1 MSYLLRKLGFIH
13 GRLWRQDETYRV
25 SLLVGPAPAIGVLL
39 AVALWSGITNVK
51 ALLAQPPQWAT
62 KSVAHEWSSSAENPK
77 PVQPKAALPQTGASG
92 KLVGYE
98 QGWNVS
104 AHPVEIDRT
113 MEVDVKPSSLD
124 AFTMSGPLIDLDQI
138 IAHGPKQGLFVA
150 IGTGFLV
157 VRRPGIYALSA
168 RLDRPGGTSVNCLT
182 RLGFGPNRVMSHVTL
197 DVGSA
202 SMTYDDAGWF
212 DLQPGLYNMA
222 WAFGCWHDNTMA
234 GPAHMTILL
243 RRPGEDALL
252 PIKPEDFVR

>member
-1 MSYLLRKLGFIH
+1 MKYLWRKLGFIH
-13 GRLWRQDETYRV
+13 GRLWRDDETYRAA
-25 SLLVGPAPAIGVLL
+25 LLVGPAPAVGVILAVMLWGGITSVKVLL
-39 AVALWSGITNVK
+39 AR
-51 ALLAQPPQWAT
+51 PPQWAT
-62 KSVAHEWSSSAENPK
+62 PPATHEWSSNSEHPK
-77 PVQPKAALPQTGASG
+77 FVQPKAALPQAGAGG

-98 QGWNVS
+98 PGWNVS

-113 MEVDVKPSSLD
+113 MEVDVKPSALD

-138 IAHGPKQGLFVA
+138 IALGPKQGLFIA

-157 VRRPGIYALSA
+157 VRQPGIYALSA
-168 RLDRPGGTSVNCLT
+168 RLDRPGGAPVNCLT

-197 DVGSA
+197 DVGSL
-202 SMTYDDAGWF
+202 SMTYDDAAWF

-222 WAFGCWHDNTMA
+222 WAFGCWHDHTMA
-234 GPAHMTILL
+234 GPGHMTILL